1 MASSHLVSK
10 TIQLHE
16 KKDPIRNLWRNV
28 LIVGIEDLIKNK
40 EKQIERGDKK
50 FSKEEIW
57 FYHEDFN
64 LICEYADLE
73 SKMVKKRVFEA
84 IERMRNKYGKQNMP
98 KMPRKWIHKN
108 KVLSRQSN
116 RYNSTMSSL

>member
-1 MASSHLVSK
+1 MASSNIVSK

-16 KKDPIRNLWRNV
+16 KKDPIKNLWRNV

-40 EKQIERGDKK
+40 EKQIARGDKK

-84 IERMRNKYGKQNMP
+84 IERMRNKYGKQNMS

-108 KVLSRQSN
+108 EVLSRQSN
-116 RYNSTMSSL
+116 RYNPTMSAL